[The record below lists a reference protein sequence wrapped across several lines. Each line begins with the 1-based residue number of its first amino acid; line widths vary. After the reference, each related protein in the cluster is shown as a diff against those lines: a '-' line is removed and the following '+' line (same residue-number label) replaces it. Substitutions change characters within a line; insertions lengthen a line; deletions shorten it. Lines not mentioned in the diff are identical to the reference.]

1 MKRFALGIVIFVLA
15 VTVSSVSQKAFIND
29 AQMLMEKT
37 QNMLN
42 SAGERPDEKLKMQ
55 LRDLIESFKKVEN
68 RLNIILC
75 HSDIEG
81 IENNILSLQGYLKAD
96 DFGAFKLCC
105 VQIISQI
112 ENLIDSLKLSVKN
125 IL

>member
-42 SAGERPDEKLKMQ
+42 SAGERPDEKLRMQ
-55 LRDLIESFKKVEN
+55 LSDLTESFKKVEN

>member
-42 SAGERPDEKLKMQ
+42 SAGERPDEKLRMQ
-55 LRDLIESFKKVEN
+55 LRDLTESFKKVEN